1 MNDKVYYNTDTQ
13 EYIEENE
20 LRNEYEDFV
29 DDEENDYI
37 SFEEYIED
45 RLEING
51 GYLQEVIWELNI
63 SA

>member
-20 LRNEYEDFV
+20 LRNQYEDFV

-37 SFEEYIED
+37 SFAEFIED

-51 GYLQEVIWELNI
+51 GYLQEVI
-63 SA
+63 

>member
-29 DDEENDYI
+29 DDEEI
-37 SFEEYIED
+37 F
-45 RLEING
+45 
-51 GYLQEVIWELNI
+51 
-63 SA
+63 